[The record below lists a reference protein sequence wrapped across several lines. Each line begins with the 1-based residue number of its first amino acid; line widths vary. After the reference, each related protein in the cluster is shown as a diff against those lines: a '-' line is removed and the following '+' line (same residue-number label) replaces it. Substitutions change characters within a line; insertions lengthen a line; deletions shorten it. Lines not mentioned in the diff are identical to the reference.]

1 MITKEQAQGV
11 LKAVNPVIYEGD
23 ELTRQLAETIIALH
37 ERVERLTAAGI
48 EAAAQLRIIAGMD
61 LIAAS
66 AVAYNA
72 VRPLEAAILKETTH
86 D

>member
-23 ELTRQLAETIIALH
+23 ELTRQLAETVIALH
-37 ERVERLTAAGI
+37 ERVEQSLEFLRLV
-48 EAAAQLRIIAGMD
+48 EARDGKLFPDQWMKLH
-61 LIAAS
+61 S
-66 AVAYNA
+66 F
-72 VRPLEAAILKETTH
+72 LKETDH